1 MAGLR
6 FAVSMICQVLLAGLA
21 SAQGTAKPSQAE
33 IAAIKTCLDGGG
45 RDTSYRDCVGKA
57 VDACLAADLTGGV
70 VYACQQREIAIW
82 EDSLNSHYDELRRHL
97 PPRQLERLRGVQ
109 RAWIAY
115 VDRKCAF
122 PDVGSSG
129 SNSRFKYVNSCRL
142 EETARRT
149 SQLRGLRE
157 WAAQRHWLNE

>member
-1 MAGLR
+1 VAGLR

-21 SAQGTAKPSQAE
+21 FAQGSAKPSQVE

-57 VDACLAADLTGGV
+57 VVVCLATYLTGGV

-82 EDSLNSHYDELRRHL
+82 DDLLNAHYDELRRHL

-129 SNSRFKYVNSCRL
+129 SNSRFKYVKGCRL
-142 EETARRT
+142 EETARRM
-149 SQLRGLRE
+149 SELRGLRE